1 MLHAWNG
8 YAKYAWGANEVKPLS
23 KRGHSSSVFGSAQM
37 GATIV
42 DAMDTLYIMGLHDEF
57 DKGRQWIEQ
66 SLDFNHV
73 VSLSGTNLISYEF
86 EIEIILKPKR
96 SCYKLMSSFCR
107 LVKYL
112 CSKQIFVMLVD
123 YYRYI
128 RSLVMTCLKK
138 RLYI

>member
-86 EIEIILKPKR
+86 EAGLH
-96 SCYKLMSSFCR
+96 
-107 LVKYL
+107 
-112 CSKQIFVMLVD
+112 
-123 YYRYI
+123 
-128 RSLVMTCLKK
+128 
-138 RLYI
+138 